1 MQIRAKI
8 ESNRAKLT
16 FENMFRKEHF
26 RNDLG
31 WAFDAIYKTNFEI
44 FKIKIALLNPLT
56 TGMERFVQPVFEMA
70 CF

>member
-26 RNDLG
+26 RKDLG
-31 WAFDAIYKTNFEI
+31 WTFDPIYKTNFDI
-44 FKIKIALLNPLT
+44 FKIKIALLNSVQYFILLT
-56 TGMERFVQPVFEMA
+56 QI
-70 CF
+70 